1 VKVVCRRV
9 CVTPFAL
16 DDPLELLGVRERLLD
31 EPHRRH
37 LRRACGIEAIRRVL
51 FCLGSMLFCLRGC
64 SAYTNKTNTPRKQ
77 KSARHKPKNQHGTTT
92 YICAGQYLQGVL
104 DLLIE
109 EHAVANNAPRALH
122 SRDVDRSATSHGRDS
137 RGTHQVAR

>member
-1 VKVVCRRV
+1 MGALCEGCRRV

-51 FCLGSMLFCLRGC
+51 FCLSSMLFCLRSMLFCLGSVLFC
-64 SAYTNKTNTPRKQ
+64 LRGRFASTNKTNTPRKQ
-77 KSARHKPKNQHGTTT
+77 NSALHTRTKNNTRHNHKK
-92 YICAGQYLQGVL
+92 ICAGRYLQGIL

-109 EHAVANNAPRALH
+109 EHAVANDAP
-122 SRDVDRSATSHGRDS
+122 
-137 RGTHQVAR
+137 